1 MDTGDYIFDH
11 SGDFPDSARF
21 SKVGDSY
28 AGVVD
33 RVSLVDTEDLNT
45 RESVQKL
52 VAQITT
58 DGGDRWSVWFNP
70 GSDMIRKLGRALR
83 TAKPESRRPTLD
95 EGDHLS
101 VRFDRTEPASKKGFA
116 DRKLYEVIVKP
127 GDPDQASEVSVEDL
141 VS

>member
-11 SGDFPDSARF
+11 SGDFPDGAKF
-21 SKVGDSY
+21 TKVGDSY

-58 DGGDRWSVWFNP
+58 DEGDRWSIWFNP
-70 GSDMIRKLGRALR
+70 GR
-83 TAKPESRRPTLD
+83 T
-95 EGDHLS
+95 
-101 VRFDRTEPASKKGFA
+101 
-116 DRKLYEVIVKP
+116 
-127 GDPDQASEVSVEDL
+127 
-141 VS
+141 